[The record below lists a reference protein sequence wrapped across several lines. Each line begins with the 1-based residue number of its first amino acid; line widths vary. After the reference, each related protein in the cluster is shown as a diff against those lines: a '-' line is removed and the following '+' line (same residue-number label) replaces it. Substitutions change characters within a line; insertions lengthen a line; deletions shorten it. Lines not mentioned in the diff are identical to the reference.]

1 MPGLVA
7 SQSALVFLVLHDAS
21 HTWIGQVETIPIQL
35 YNCHGETIP
44 TQLYT
49 FLEETIPT

>member
-21 HTWIGQVETIPIQL
+21 NPWIGQVEI
-35 YNCHGETIP
+35 IP

-49 FLEETIPT
+49 CLEETILT